1 MAAGLV
7 AGELCV
13 FKAHAQERVAGQG
26 RFRGQLLERAK
37 EKLGLTEEQIAK
49 IKTELKVEKETL
61 HDLVSKLHEARVGLR
76 SAIQAPDA
84 NETTVR
90 TASAKV
96 AEVEANLAVE
106 RLKLYSR
113 ISPILTPEQR
123 DQVKQFQSRIDDFLD
138 NAINR
143 VSERLSTE

>member
-1 MAAGLV
+1 MAVGLAAG
-7 AGELCV
+7 GLCV
-13 FKAHAQERVAGQG
+13 FKVQAQERVAGPG

-37 EKLGLTEEQIAK
+37 EKLGLTDKQVMK
-49 IKTELKVEKETL
+49 IKTELKGEKETL
-61 HDLVSKLHEARVGLR
+61 HDLISKLHQGRVDLR
-76 SAIQAPDA
+76 NAIRAPDA
-84 NETTVR
+84 SETTVR
-90 TASAKV
+90 AASAKV

-123 DQVKQFQSRIDDFLD
+123 EQVRQFQSRIDDFLD

-143 VSERLSTE
+143 VSEKLAAE